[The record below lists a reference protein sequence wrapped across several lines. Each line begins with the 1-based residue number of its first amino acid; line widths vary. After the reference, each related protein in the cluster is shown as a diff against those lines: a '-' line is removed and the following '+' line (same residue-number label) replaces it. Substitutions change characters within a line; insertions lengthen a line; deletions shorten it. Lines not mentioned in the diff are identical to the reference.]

1 MIKYYNYV
9 LKQELQCCWKLPND
23 DSDWPSQ
30 VSVRLSL
37 SLALSLSLGEILAVL
52 SPRGNSGPREGF
64 LDISR
69 EKRRED
75 GEQLNAVD
83 GSS

>member
-1 MIKYYNYV
+1 MMIQTGRVK
-9 LKQELQCCWKLPND
+9 
-23 DSDWPSQ
+23 SQ
-30 VSVRLSL
+30 SVSVSP
-37 SLALSLSLGEILAVL
+37 SLSLSLGEILALL

>member
-1 MIKYYNYV
+1 MMIQTGRVK
-9 LKQELQCCWKLPND
+9 
-23 DSDWPSQ
+23 SQ
-30 VSVRLSL
+30 SVSVSP
-37 SLALSLSLGEILAVL
+37 SLSLSLGEILAVL

>member
-1 MIKYYNYV
+1 MMIQTGRVK
-9 LKQELQCCWKLPND
+9 
-23 DSDWPSQ
+23 SQ
-30 VSVRLSL
+30 SVSVSP
-37 SLALSLSLGEILAVL
+37 SLSLSLGEFLAVL